1 MKIGKATLALSLVAG
16 LAGGFLL
23 ALVVPLPQTWSQ
35 FSRQYAFDVI
45 EQVSLA
51 SELRGGRHDD
61 VRKRIEA
68 QLPATV
74 LAMHRDPSLRS
85 SSLGDPLVAIKSYY
99 FKHQIPIPEEIREIL
114 ASVPAEDL
122 NPPEKDRLSGIQ
134 FIER

>member
-1 MKIGKATLALSLVAG
+1 MGQASTARRGLSAQAILALALVAG

-68 QLPATV
+68 QLPPYV
-74 LAMHRDPSLRS
+74 LAMYRDPSLRS
-85 SSLGDPLVAIKSYY
+85 SSMGDPLVAIFGPDGFTS
-99 FKHQIPIPEEIREIL
+99 
-114 ASVPAEDL
+114 
-122 NPPEKDRLSGIQ
+122 SGHSPK
-134 FIER
+134 